1 MSLTAILLVAAIGA
15 LIGAVGLGGFLMV
28 PLLALMEGTSVREG
42 IVVAAIAFLASGV
55 VSWWL
60 FRRPLDEAR
69 TERWF
74 LLAAAP
80 GAVAGAVAVQAS
92 AEGVL
97 SAVIVVAFAA
107 AGLAEWLRLPR
118 EMPPR
123 RVNSTTASAGG
134 LVTGFASALT
144 GTSGPM
150 VAMPLLSWTGRA
162 LRERVALAQVVQI
175 PIALGAT
182 IAFASFGDVPWRL
195 AAESSAALCVGLV
208 LGARATRRLDT
219 DLLRRLAAVLMWGAA
234 AAMLLRMLQ

>member
-42 IVVAAIAFLASGV
+42 IVVAAIAFLTSGV
-55 VSWWL
+55 VSLLL

-92 AEGVL
+92 A
-97 SAVIVVAFAA
+97 
-107 AGLAEWLRLPR
+107 GLAEWLRLPR
-118 EMPPR
+118 QMPPR
-123 RVNSTTASAGG
+123 RVNIATASAGG
-134 LVTGFASALT
+134 LFTGFASALT

-162 LRERVALAQVVQI
+162 LRERVALAQVAQI

-182 IAFASFGDVPWRL
+182 IAFASFGEVPWRL

>member
-60 FRRPLDEAR
+60 FRLPLDEAR

-80 GAVAGAVAVQAS
+80 GAA
-92 AEGVL
+92 
-97 SAVIVVAFAA
+97 
-107 AGLAEWLRLPR
+107 
-118 EMPPR
+118 
-123 RVNSTTASAGG
+123 TASAGG

-150 VAMPLLSWTGRA
+150 VAMPLLSWAGRA
-162 LRERVALAQVVQI
+162 LRERVALAQVAQI

-182 IAFASFGDVPWRL
+182 IAFASFGEVPWRL

-234 AAMLLRMLQ
+234 AAMLLRILR